1 MAALNSAGVLLA
13 RGREA
18 ELRERTI
25 EAFRRVKSE
34 CRRSNAEGRMPK
46 VEPRSALGF
55 GLRISELGL
64 LSAFGLRAS
73 AFKVLGLGFRDV
85 PISDFPSVGFSD

>member
-1 MAALNSAGVLLA
+1 
-13 RGREA
+13 
-18 ELRERTI
+18 
-25 EAFRRVKSE
+25 
-34 CRRSNAEGRMPK
+34 MPK

-73 AFKVLGLGFRDV
+73 AFKVLGLWFRDV